1 MPISKRDLAY
11 LWDMR
16 TAVREIMEFMQGV
29 SQSAFVSNN
38 QLRYAVERQL
48 LVIGEAARHVSDGF
62 QEGDNILAI
71 KVYPWEPGDFSVGFV
86 DWFLSNELLVL
97 AG

>member
-1 MPISKRDLAY
+1 MLISKRDLAY

-16 TAVREIMEFMQGV
+16 AAAREIMDFMQGV
-29 SQSAFVSNN
+29 SQAEFERNN

-62 QEGDNILAI
+62 QEEHPE
-71 KVYPWEPGDFSVGFV
+71 YPGCRSSANAMCWPMIMGKSLWSVFG
-86 DWFLSNELLVL
+86 
-97 AG
+97 

>member
-1 MPISKRDLAY
+1 
-11 LWDMR
+11 
-16 TAVREIMEFMQGV
+16 MQGV

-62 QEGDNILAI
+62 QEEHPE
-71 KVYPWEPGDFSVGFV
+71 VPWMQSSANAMCWLTIMEKSWLSVFG
-86 DWFLSNELLVL
+86 
-97 AG
+97 